1 MKIVIAG
8 GTGFVGG
15 ALCET
20 FSREGHE
27 IIVLTRKKRK
37 ITHPNITYVEW
48 LNDGPIDVTPF
59 HDVDV
64 MINVA
69 GESINARWT
78 KKKKAQIVNS
88 RLTATKAI
96 HELIQQLEKKPCVY
110 IQASAIGFY
119 GTSENETFTEQ
130 VSKPGHDFLARVA
143 SEWEKAG
150 KAIEN
155 EGIRT
160 VYMRFGLILSKD
172 DGALPR
178 IILPYK
184 LFTGGTLG
192 KGNQWVSWVHIKDV
206 CKMTRFA
213 IENEKIN
220 GPLNVTA
227 PHPVTMNELGKTVA
241 KILKR
246 PHWLPVPA
254 FVLKLI
260 LGEMSTL
267 VLDGQRVLPEKAL
280 ENGFHF
286 QFETIDNALTDLF
299 QTSRSY

>member
-1 MKIVIAG
+1 MKIAIAG
-8 GTGFVGG
+8 GTGFVGR
-15 ALCET
+15 ALCKT

-27 IIVLTRKKRK
+27 IIVLTRNKRK
-37 ITHPNITYVEW
+37 KTHSNITYAEW
-48 LNDGPIDVTPF
+48 LNDKELDASIFNDVN
-59 HDVDV
+59 VI
-64 MINVA
+64 INLA

-78 KKKKAQIVNS
+78 KKKKVQILNS
-88 RLTATKAI
+88 RLTAVKAI
-96 HELIQQLEKKPCVY
+96 HKLIQQLEKKPNVY

-119 GTSENETFTEQ
+119 GTSETETFTEQ
-130 VSKPGHDFLARVA
+130 ASKPGHDFLAHVA
-143 SEWEKAG
+143 SKWEEAG
-150 KAIEN
+150 KVIEN

-184 LFTGGTLG
+184 WFFGGKLG
-192 KGNQWVSWVHIKDV
+192 KGNQWASWVHIEDV
-206 CKMTRFA
+206 CSMIRFA
-213 IENEKIN
+213 IENENIN

-227 PHPVTMNELGKTVA
+227 PNPVTMNELGKTAA

-246 PHWLPVPA
+246 PHWLSVPA
-254 FVLKLI
+254 FALKLI

-286 QFETIDNALTDLF
+286 QFETLDEALENLF
-299 QTSRSY
+299 QQSF

>member
-1 MKIVIAG
+1 MKIAIAG
-8 GTGFVGG
+8 GTGFVGR
-15 ALCET
+15 ALCKT

-27 IIVLTRKKRK
+27 IIVLTRNKRK
-37 ITHPNITYVEW
+37 KTHSNITYAEW
-48 LNDGPIDVTPF
+48 LNDKELDASIFNDVN
-59 HDVDV
+59 VI
-64 MINVA
+64 INLA

-78 KKKKAQIVNS
+78 KKKKAQILNS
-88 RLTATKAI
+88 RLTPVKAI
-96 HELIQQLEKKPCVY
+96 HKLIQQLEKKPNVY

-119 GTSENETFTEQ
+119 GTSETETFTEQ
-130 VSKPGHDFLARVA
+130 ASKPGHDFLAHVA
-143 SEWEKAG
+143 SKWEEAG
-150 KAIEN
+150 KVIEN

-184 LFTGGTLG
+184 WFFGGKLG
-192 KGNQWVSWVHIKDV
+192 KGNQWASWVHIEDV
-206 CKMTRFA
+206 CSMIRFA
-213 IENEKIN
+213 IENENIN

-227 PHPVTMNELGKTVA
+227 PNPVTMNELGKTAA

-246 PHWLPVPA
+246 PHWLSVPA
-254 FVLKLI
+254 FALKLI

-286 QFETIDNALTDLF
+286 QFETLDEALENLF
-299 QTSRSY
+299 QQSF

>member
-1 MKIVIAG
+1 MKIAIAG
-8 GTGFVGG
+8 GTGFVGR
-15 ALCET
+15 ALCKT

-27 IIVLTRKKRK
+27 IIVLTRNKRK
-37 ITHPNITYVEW
+37 KTHSNITYAEW
-48 LNDGPIDVTPF
+48 LNDKELDASIFNDVN
-59 HDVDV
+59 VI
-64 MINVA
+64 INLA

-78 KKKKAQIVNS
+78 KKKKAPILNS
-88 RLTATKAI
+88 RLTAVKAI
-96 HELIQQLEKKPCVY
+96 HKLIQQLEKKPNVY

-119 GTSENETFTEQ
+119 GTSETETFTEQ
-130 VSKPGHDFLARVA
+130 ASKPGHDFLAHVA
-143 SEWEKAG
+143 SKWEEAG
-150 KAIEN
+150 KVIEN

-184 LFTGGTLG
+184 WFFGGKLG
-192 KGNQWVSWVHIKDV
+192 KGNQWASWVHIEDV
-206 CKMTRFA
+206 CSMIRFA
-213 IENEKIN
+213 IENENIN

-227 PHPVTMNELGKTVA
+227 PNPVTMNELGKTAA

-246 PHWLPVPA
+246 PHWLSVPA
-254 FVLKLI
+254 FALKLI

-286 QFETIDNALTDLF
+286 QFETLDEALENLF
-299 QTSRSY
+299 QQSF

>member
-8 GTGFVGG
+8 GTGFVGR

-20 FSREGHE
+20 FFREGHE
-27 IIVLTRKKRK
+27 IIVLTRYIRKK
-37 ITHPNITYVEW
+37 THSNITYIEW
-48 LNDGPIDVTPF
+48 LNDKELDISTFDDIDVI
-59 HDVDV
+59 
-64 MINVA
+64 INLA

-78 KKKKAQIVNS
+78 KKKKAQILNS

-96 HELIQQLEKKPCVY
+96 HKLIQQLKKKPNVY

-119 GTSENETFTEQ
+119 GTSETETFTEQ
-130 VSKPGHDFLARVA
+130 VSKPGHDFLAHVVN
-143 SEWEKAG
+143 EWEKAG

-184 LFTGGTLG
+184 WFAGGKLG
-192 KGNQWVSWVHIKDV
+192 KGNQWASWVHIQDV
-206 CKMTRFA
+206 CSMIRFA
-213 IENEKIN
+213 IENDKIN

-227 PHPVTMNELGKTVA
+227 PNPVTMNELGKTVA
-241 KILKR
+241 KTLKR

-254 FVLKLI
+254 FALKLI

-267 VLDGQRVLPEKAL
+267 ILDGQRVLPEKAL
-280 ENGFHF
+280 EHGFQF
-286 QFETIDNALTDLF
+286 QFETIDKALTDIFLNSF
-299 QTSRSY
+299 

>member
-1 MKIVIAG
+1 MKIAIAG
-8 GTGFVGG
+8 GTGFVGR
-15 ALCET
+15 ALCKT

-27 IIVLTRKKRK
+27 IIVLTRNKRK
-37 ITHPNITYVEW
+37 KTHSNITYAEW
-48 LNDGPIDVTPF
+48 LNDKELDASIFNDVN
-59 HDVDV
+59 VI
-64 MINVA
+64 INLA

-78 KKKKAQIVNS
+78 KKKKAQILNS
-88 RLTATKAI
+88 RLTAVKAI
-96 HELIQQLEKKPCVY
+96 HKLIQQLEKKPNVY

-119 GTSENETFTEQ
+119 GTSETETFTEQ
-130 VSKPGHDFLARVA
+130 ASKPGHDFLAHVA
-143 SEWEKAG
+143 SKWEEAG
-150 KAIEN
+150 KVIEN

-184 LFTGGTLG
+184 WFFGGKLG
-192 KGNQWVSWVHIKDV
+192 KGNQWASWVHIEDV
-206 CKMTRFA
+206 CSMIRFA
-213 IENEKIN
+213 IENENIN

-227 PHPVTMNELGKTVA
+227 PNPVTMNELGKTAA

-246 PHWLPVPA
+246 PHWLSVPA
-254 FVLKLI
+254 FALKLI

-286 QFETIDNALTDLF
+286 QFETLDEALENLF
-299 QTSRSY
+299 QQSF

>member
-1 MKIVIAG
+1 MKIAIAG
-8 GTGFVGG
+8 GTGFVGR
-15 ALCET
+15 ALCKT
-20 FSREGHE
+20 FFREGHE
-27 IIVLTRKKRK
+27 IIVLTRNKRK
-37 ITHPNITYVEW
+37 KTHSNITYAEW
-48 LNDGPIDVTPF
+48 LNDKELDASIFNDVN
-59 HDVDV
+59 VI
-64 MINVA
+64 INLA

-78 KKKKAQIVNS
+78 KKKKAQILNS
-88 RLTATKAI
+88 RLTAVKAI
-96 HELIQQLEKKPCVY
+96 HKLIQQLEKKPNVY

-119 GTSENETFTEQ
+119 GTSETETFTEQ
-130 VSKPGHDFLARVA
+130 ASKPGHDFLAHVA
-143 SEWEKAG
+143 SKWEEAG
-150 KAIEN
+150 KVIEN

-184 LFTGGTLG
+184 WFFGGKLG
-192 KGNQWVSWVHIKDV
+192 KGNQWASWVHIEDV
-206 CKMTRFA
+206 CSMIRFA
-213 IENEKIN
+213 IENENIN

-227 PHPVTMNELGKTVA
+227 PNPVTMNELGKTAA

-246 PHWLPVPA
+246 PHWLSVPA
-254 FVLKLI
+254 FALKLI

-286 QFETIDNALTDLF
+286 QFETLDEALENLF
-299 QTSRSY
+299 QQSF

>member
-1 MKIVIAG
+1 MKIAIAG
-8 GTGFVGG
+8 GTGFVGR
-15 ALCET
+15 ALCKT

-27 IIVLTRKKRK
+27 IIVLTRNKRK
-37 ITHPNITYVEW
+37 KTHSNITYAEW
-48 LNDGPIDVTPF
+48 LNDKELDASIFNDVN
-59 HDVDV
+59 VI
-64 MINVA
+64 INLA

-78 KKKKAQIVNS
+78 KKKKAQILNS
-88 RLTATKAI
+88 RLTAVKAI
-96 HELIQQLEKKPCVY
+96 HKLIQQLEKKPNVY

-119 GTSENETFTEQ
+119 GTSETETFTEQ
-130 VSKPGHDFLARVA
+130 ASKPGHDFLAHVA
-143 SEWEKAG
+143 SKWEEAG
-150 KAIEN
+150 KVIEN

-184 LFTGGTLG
+184 WFFGGKLG
-192 KGNQWVSWVHIKDV
+192 KGNQWASWVHIEDV
-206 CKMTRFA
+206 CSMIRFA
-213 IENEKIN
+213 IENENIN

-227 PHPVTMNELGKTVA
+227 PNPVTMNELGKTAA

-246 PHWLPVPA
+246 PHWLSVPA
-254 FVLKLI
+254 FALKLI

-267 VLDGQRVLPEKAL
+267 VLEGQRVLPEKAL

-286 QFETIDNALTDLF
+286 QFETLDEALENLF
-299 QTSRSY
+299 QQSF

>member
-8 GTGFVGG
+8 GTGFVGR

-20 FSREGHE
+20 FSKAGHE
-27 IIVLTRKKRK
+27 IIVLTRNKRQQ
-37 ITHPNITYVEW
+37 THPNVAYVEW
-48 LNDGPIDVTPF
+48 L
-59 HDVDV
+59 HDKKVDV
-64 MINVA
+64 SRLSNVDAVINLA

-78 KKKKAQIVNS
+78 KKKKAEILNS
-88 RLTATKAI
+88 RLKAAEAI
-96 HELIQQLEKKPCVY
+96 YKLIQQLEKKPNVY

-119 GTSENETFTEQ
+119 GTSETETFTEQ
-130 VSKPGHDFLARVA
+130 ASKPGHDFLAHVA
-143 SEWEKAG
+143 SKWEEAG
-150 KAIEN
+150 KVIEN

-184 LFTGGTLG
+184 WFFGGKLG
-192 KGNQWVSWVHIKDV
+192 KGNQWASWVHIEDV
-206 CKMTRFA
+206 CSMIRFA
-213 IENEKIN
+213 IENENIN

-227 PHPVTMNELGKTVA
+227 PNPVTMNELGKTAA

-246 PHWLPVPA
+246 PHWLSVPA
-254 FVLKLI
+254 FALKLI

-286 QFETIDNALTDLF
+286 QFETLDEALENLF
-299 QTSRSY
+299 QQSF